1 MHKVIVTFLSA
12 TVGQPPADEPSSDVQ
27 ERKVSYEPTI
37 ASSIDVQRS
46 LLQKGY
52 AFVTDRD
59 RNLSL
64 QASEW
69 LTSVSRLP
77 PPVSD
82 DYRVFYRYSS
92 RITNFVFGNGS
103 DSDSL
108 IAFYYKSSF
117 FGHGTVS
124 KEVHVDSPGHSA
136 ILQWIRSF
144 LVQLQHFAVETK
156 YSKQALLSQRIECLL
171 NNAWILTSSNASTV
185 LTGARNDLHSSDI
198 FLYNKIFQLLQD
210 AGAAMAKTHSPLVKA
225 SHPVCALLNVW
236 RLISPNPDSFLVF
249 YPEQSVRKT
258 VERRHFFGDRSPF
271 PYALHSKAV
280 TVLPEDQNPTT
291 VLIFWGSGIPH
302 ASMRTH
308 FQNAQVRASC
318 RDLYVVIP
326 REYLDYI
333 LDELCAPRRSYLESI
348 TKAWSLALG
357 WTFECGNR
365 LWLRM
370 RGLGGANAEERAEP
384 PTQFLGADVVSMP
397 ALVLI
402 GLFLGGR
409 LTLPVRHRRS
419 VREPLLAAQV
429 PCLWSP

>member
-210 AGAAMAKTHSPLVKA
+210 AGAAMAKTHSPLVK
-225 SHPVCALLNVW
+225 
-236 RLISPNPDSFLVF
+236 
-249 YPEQSVRKT
+249 
-258 VERRHFFGDRSPF
+258 
-271 PYALHSKAV
+271 
-280 TVLPEDQNPTT
+280 DQNPTT